1 MKYLLIIYLSLHSY
15 AFSQNWKD
23 LKKAAAGKINAE
35 VKSASKKGKH
45 FTENEA
51 ADALKETLTQGVE
64 KGVDVLSV
72 KDGFFKNQSVKIP
85 FPPEAKT
92 IFDKLKKMG
101 FQKELN
107 KVVLS
112 INRAAEDAITSASPI
127 FIDAIKNMTIND
139 AINIVKGSETA
150 GTDYLYD
157 NTNVELVE
165 AFKPSIKSSLNKVDA
180 TKHWKSIIKTY
191 NKIPFVKKINPDLE
205 LYVTQKTI
213 EGLFHI
219 LSEEEKEI
227 RKNPQKRTT
236 NILKKVFGNN

>member
-1 MKYLLIIYLSLHSY
+1 MFPGFIY
-15 AFSQNWKD
+15 SQSWND
-23 LKKAAAGKINAE
+23 FKKAAKKVNAE
-35 VKSASKKGKH
+35 LNSKSKNGNIFSQKD
-45 FTENEA
+45 A
-51 ADALKETLTQGVE
+51 ANALKETLGRGVE
-64 KGVDVLSV
+64 KGVEVLSI
-72 KDGFFKNQSVKIP
+72 KDGFFKNQAVKIP

-112 INRAAEDAITSASPI
+112 IKRTAEDAIISAKPI
-127 FIDAIKNMTIND
+127 FISAIKNMTIND
-139 AINIVKGSETA
+139 AINIVKGSETD

-157 NTNVELVE
+157 NTNVELIV
-165 AFKPSIKSSLNKVDA
+165 AFKPNIKSSLKRVDA
-180 TKHWKSIIKTY
+180 TKHWKSIMKAY

-213 EGLFHI
+213 VGLFHI

-236 NILKKVFGNN
+236 DILKKVFGNN